1 MRDSPLIKIVWAH
14 LTGRK
19 RQTIVSILGV
29 MFGITVFIFQA
40 GMITGLQNYFIE
52 RTINSTPH
60 IQISNEIND
69 SSKHIVAKAYD
80 ENSDIWFFIRNQRD
94 REDLKKIKNGL
105 QIADMLEKHPGVYGV
120 SPSLT
125 SQAIFK
131 LGVVDVSAIV
141 YGVDI
146 RRENHLFNLEKDI
159 VQGSVIRLETV
170 NNGLILGRGLAEKL
184 GATLNDN
191 LNIVSPNGVTLM
203 MKVVGIIFTGLRD
216 LDNQRAYASLR
227 TAQKLMKVQSSYIT
241 DISIK
246 LKEIDKAPA
255 LASEFE
261 KRFGYHA
268 EDWKK
273 RNASVF
279 GVFKIQNIVTYL
291 VIISIMLVS
300 GFGIFNILTMMI
312 YEKMTDIAILKA
324 VGYTDK
330 DIRLIFL
337 SEALFIGFVGGLLG
351 LILGFAISI
360 VAASIPFKI
369 EGFVTTER
377 LSVNFD
383 PMFYAVAFF
392 FGLLTT
398 AVAGL
403 LPARK
408 AARVDPLHIIRS
420 Q

>member
-1 MRDSPLIKIVWAH
+1 MRDSPLLKIVWAH

-52 RTINSTPH
+52 KTINSTPH
-60 IQISNEIND
+60 IQIYSETNASE
-69 SSKHIVAKAYD
+69 KPVAAKAYKG
-80 ENSDIWFFIRNQRD
+80 SDNIWFSIRGQKD
-94 REDLKKIKNGL
+94 REDRNNIKNGL
-105 QIADMLEKHPGVYGV
+105 QIASILEKHPDVYGV

-125 SQAIFK
+125 SHAIFK
-131 LGVVDVSAIV
+131 LGVVDVSAMV

-146 RRENHLFNLEKDI
+146 RKENRLFNLEKDI
-159 VQGSVIRLETV
+159 VKGSVIRLETV
-170 NNGLILGRGLAEKL
+170 NNGLILGTGLAKKL

-203 MKVVGIIFTGLRD
+203 MKVVGIISTGLRD

-227 TAQKLMKVQSSYIT
+227 NAQKLMKVQSSYIT
-241 DISIK
+241 DINIK
-246 LKEIDKAPA
+246 LKDIDKAPA
-255 LASEFE
+255 LAREFE
-261 KRFGYHA
+261 NRFGYQA
-268 EDWKK
+268 EDWKEK
-273 RNASVF
+273 NASVF
-279 GVFKIQNIVTYL
+279 SVFKIQNIVTYL
-291 VIISIMLVS
+291 VIISIMVVS

-324 VGYTDK
+324 IGYTGK

-337 SEALFIGFVGGLLG
+337 SEALLVGFVGGLLG
-351 LILGFAISI
+351 LILGFVLSI
-360 VAASIPFKI
+360 IAASIPFEI
-369 EGFVTTER
+369 EGFVTTEH
-377 LSVNFD
+377 LNINFN
-383 PMFYAVAFF
+383 PMFYTIAFF

-398 AVAGL
+398 AIAGL

-408 AARVDPLHIIRS
+408 ASSVDPLQIIRS